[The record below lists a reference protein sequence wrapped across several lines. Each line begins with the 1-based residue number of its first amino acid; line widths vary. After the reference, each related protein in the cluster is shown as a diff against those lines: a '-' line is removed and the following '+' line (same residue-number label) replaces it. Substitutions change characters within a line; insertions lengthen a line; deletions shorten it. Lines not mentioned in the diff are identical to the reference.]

1 MEEVSDG
8 SLSTTILLL
17 SLTGRTWDGEDG
29 GVSYE
34 LIRQLSSK
42 DEEGGGGE
50 DDGEDRGERFPV
62 SLRLWWM
69 RAQSLCANYSVMN
82 PRGKT

>member
-8 SLSTTILLL
+8 SLSTTVLLL
-17 SLTGRTWDGEDG
+17 SLTGRTWDREDS

-50 DDGEDRGERFPV
+50 DDGEDGGERFPV

-69 RAQSLCANYSVMN
+69 RAQSFCTKYW
-82 PRGKT
+82 P